1 MSKEVKNLGYEENDI
16 KLRGIIGFAIGLLV
30 LIVATFVLMLI
41 MKGVMEDQ
49 FAAGDRVD
57 PMAATKPSDKLP
69 PEPRLQGA
77 PGFGVDGK
85 DGRINLELQIPQA
98 EYRTLTKMW
107 NELEEKGQKDEK
119 TGAVISLP
127 MKEAKALFL
136 QEVGKSV
143 KVRESVKSATELQKE
158 EELTAEKEDHSG
170 GH

>member
-16 KLRGIIGFAIGLLV
+16 KLRGIIGFAVGLLV

-41 MKGVMEDQ
+41 MKRVMEEQ

-57 PMAATKPSDKLP
+57 PMAMTKPSDKLP

-98 EYRTLTKMW
+98 EYRTLTKIW
-107 NELEEKGQKDEK
+107 KELEENGQKDEK

-143 KVRESVKSATELQKE
+143 KVRESVKPAAELPKE
-158 EELTAEKEDHSG
+158 EEPKAEEENHSG
-170 GH
+170 H

>member
-16 KLRGIIGFAIGLLV
+16 KLRGIIGFAAGLLV

-49 FAAGDRVD
+49 FAAGDKVD
-57 PMAATKPSDKLP
+57 PMAMTKPSDKLP

-85 DGRINLELQIPQA
+85 EGRINLELQIPQA

-107 NELEEKGQKDEK
+107 KELEEKGQKDEK

-143 KVRESVKSATELQKE
+143 KVRESVKPAAEMPKE
-158 EELTAEKEDHSG
+158 EEPAVEKEDHSG
-170 GH
+170 H